1 MPFVLATSTRLGCWQ
16 HFCSKLLPF
25 SWWRKQPP
33 TSRESVPKPRVPSL
47 PHFIQ
52 RPGSV
57 NTFDISQLFIIENL
71 PKAPNSQKFYQISG
85 ELQICHKTDRHQ
97 YASSI
102 SQFISG
108 PWQLKIPSLELHC
121 SRVPSKHPPQRW
133 RPPQGV
139 AGKHVYACPMH
150 EGFRSY
156 LPLRKNASKSG
167 EEWWRDEECRRDT
180 KGSKIQKVFTPVG
193 QILIKSMPISWRVSP
208 KRFAFGTASEN
219 LRTLCTVGVLN
230 RTLLNSN

>member
-1 MPFVLATSTRLGCWQ
+1 MLSLT
-16 HFCSKLLPF
+16 KLKDFEVHPF
-25 SWWRKQPP
+25 SVSHKLTLRLVSDIYLVVVAFQCRLCLQHLLALDAGS
-33 TSRESVPKPRVPSL
+33 TSAASCFRSADGGNSLQQQGIRPKPRVPSL
-47 PHFIQ
+47 PCLIQ

-57 NTFDISQLFIIENL
+57 NAFDISQLFIIENL

-167 EEWWRDEECRRDT
+167 EE
-180 KGSKIQKVFTPVG
+180 
-193 QILIKSMPISWRVSP
+193 
-208 KRFAFGTASEN
+208 
-219 LRTLCTVGVLN
+219 
-230 RTLLNSN
+230 